1 MNRTVNGPKNIYT
14 NQKIDKGDIM
24 EYNKMEE
31 LVTSITDIG
40 HSRLLQT
47 PMPCRIY
54 DGMELYFVPMNVYN
68 YGDPL
73 FSKKYPMIGVVT
85 EITDKDDEDLK
96 KYLYKTICLEHVSD
110 LRTDGHHLYTKH
122 WFMIIQIHSALIT
135 NPYIRKGAY
144 NRLIKLP
151 TEEFDRQYHLAIE
164 PYLESNKKSLCKM
177 VTSWSQM
184 ELIEAKQK
192 YCSAFYE
199 ATKLETRLLQ
209 LAQLQEED
217 KQ

>member
-1 MNRTVNGPKNIYT
+1 MNWTVNGPKNIYT

-24 EYNKMEE
+24 EYNEMQQ

-54 DGMELYFVPMNVYN
+54 DGMELYFVPINVYN

-96 KYLYKTICLEHVSD
+96 EYLYKTVCLEHVSD
-110 LRTDGHHLYTKH
+110 LRTDGTHLYTKQWH
-122 WFMIIQIHSALIT
+122 MIIQIHSALIT
-135 NPYIRKGAY
+135 NPYMRKGTY
-144 NRLIKLP
+144 DMLIKLP
-151 TEEFDRQYHLAIE
+151 TEEFDKQYHVAIE
-164 PYLESNKKSLCKM
+164 PYLELKQKSLYKM

-184 ELIEAKQK
+184 ELIEAKQE
-192 YCSAFYE
+192 CCGAFYK
-199 ATKLETRLLQ
+199 ATKLETRLLR

-217 KQ
+217 E

>member
-1 MNRTVNGPKNIYT
+1 MNWTVNGPKNIYT

-24 EYNKMEE
+24 EYNEMQQ

-54 DGMELYFVPMNVYN
+54 DGMELYFVPINVYN

-96 KYLYKTICLEHVSD
+96 KDLYKTVCLEHVSD
-110 LRTDGHHLYTKH
+110 LRTDGIHLYTKQWH
-122 WFMIIQIHSALIT
+122 MIIQIHSALIT
-135 NPYIRKGAY
+135 NPYMRKGTY
-144 NRLIKLP
+144 DMLIKLP
-151 TEEFDRQYHLAIE
+151 TEEFDKQYHVAIE
-164 PYLESNKKSLCKM
+164 PYLELKQKSLYKM

-184 ELIEAKQK
+184 ELIEAKQE
-192 YCSAFYE
+192 CCGAFYK

-217 KQ
+217 E

>member
-1 MNRTVNGPKNIYT
+1 MNWTVNGPKNIYT

-24 EYNKMEE
+24 EYNEMQQ

-54 DGMELYFVPMNVYN
+54 DGMELYFVPINVYN

-96 KYLYKTICLEHVSD
+96 EYLYKTVCLEHVSD
-110 LRTDGHHLYTKH
+110 LRTDGTHLYTKQWH
-122 WFMIIQIHSALIT
+122 MIIQIHSALIT
-135 NPYIRKGAY
+135 NPYTRKGTY
-144 NRLIKLP
+144 DMLIKLP
-151 TEEFDRQYHLAIE
+151 TEEFDKQYHVAIE
-164 PYLESNKKSLCKM
+164 PYLELKQKSLYKM

-184 ELIEAKQK
+184 ELIEAKQE
-192 YCSAFYE
+192 CCGAFYK

-217 KQ
+217 E

>member
-1 MNRTVNGPKNIYT
+1 
-14 NQKIDKGDIM
+14 M
-24 EYNKMEE
+24 EYNEMQQ

-54 DGMELYFVPMNVYN
+54 DGMELYFVPINVYN

-96 KYLYKTICLEHVSD
+96 KDLYKTVCLEHVSD
-110 LRTDGHHLYTKH
+110 LRTDGSHLYTKQWH
-122 WFMIIQIHSALIT
+122 MIIQIHSALIT
-135 NPYIRKGAY
+135 NPYMRKGTY
-144 NRLIKLP
+144 DMLIKLP
-151 TEEFDRQYHLAIE
+151 TEEFDKQYHVAIE
-164 PYLESNKKSLCKM
+164 PYLELKQKSLYKM

-184 ELIEAKQK
+184 ELIEAKQE
-192 YCSAFYE
+192 CCGAFYK

-217 KQ
+217 E

>member
-1 MNRTVNGPKNIYT
+1 
-14 NQKIDKGDIM
+14 M
-24 EYNKMEE
+24 EYNEMQQ

-54 DGMELYFVPMNVYN
+54 DGVEFYFVPINVYN
-68 YGDPL
+68 YDDPL

-96 KYLYKTICLEHVSD
+96 KYLYKTVCLEHVSD
-110 LRTDGHHLYTKH
+110 LRTDGSHLYTKH

-135 NPYIRKGAY
+135 NPYMRKGTY
-144 NRLIKLP
+144 DMFITLP
-151 TEEFDRQYHLAIE
+151 TEEFDKHYHLAIE
-164 PYLESNKKSLCKM
+164 PYLELNQKSLCKM

-184 ELIEAKQK
+184 ELVEAKEK
-192 YCSAFYE
+192 WCSAVYE
-199 ATKLETRLLQ
+199 TTKLETRLLR

-217 KQ
+217 E

>member
-1 MNRTVNGPKNIYT
+1 
-14 NQKIDKGDIM
+14 M
-24 EYNKMEE
+24 EYNEMQQ

-54 DGMELYFVPMNVYN
+54 DGMELYFVPINVYN

-85 EITDKDDEDLK
+85 EITDNDDEDLK
-96 KYLYKTICLEHVSD
+96 KDLYKTVCLEHVSD
-110 LRTDGHHLYTKH
+110 LRTDGTHLYTKQWH
-122 WFMIIQIHSALIT
+122 MIIQIHSALIT
-135 NPYIRKGAY
+135 NPYMRKGTY
-144 NRLIKLP
+144 DMLIKLP
-151 TEEFDRQYHLAIE
+151 TEEFDKQYHAAIE
-164 PYLESNKKSLCKM
+164 PYLELKQKSLYKM

-184 ELIEAKQK
+184 ELIEAKQE
-192 YCSAFYE
+192 CCGAFYK

-217 KQ
+217 E

>member
-24 EYNKMEE
+24 EYNEMQQ

-54 DGMELYFVPMNVYN
+54 DGMELYFVPINVYN
-68 YGDPL
+68 YDDPL

-96 KYLYKTICLEHVSD
+96 KDLYKTVCLEHVSD
-110 LRTDGHHLYTKH
+110 LRTDGTHLYTKQWH
-122 WFMIIQIHSALIT
+122 MIIQIHSALIT
-135 NPYIRKGAY
+135 NPYMRKGTY
-144 NRLIKLP
+144 DMLIKLP
-151 TEEFDRQYHLAIE
+151 TEEFDKQYHVAIE
-164 PYLESNKKSLCKM
+164 PYIELKQKSLYKM

-184 ELIEAKQK
+184 ELIEAKQE
-192 YCSAFYE
+192 CCGAFYE

-209 LAQLQEED
+209 LAQLQDED
-217 KQ
+217 E

>member
-1 MNRTVNGPKNIYT
+1 MNWTVNGPKNIYT

-24 EYNKMEE
+24 EYNEMQQ

-54 DGMELYFVPMNVYN
+54 DGMELYFVPINVYN

-96 KYLYKTICLEHVSD
+96 KDLYKTVCLEHVSD
-110 LRTDGHHLYTKH
+110 LRTDGTHLYTKQWH
-122 WFMIIQIHSALIT
+122 MIIQIHSALIT
-135 NPYIRKGAY
+135 NPYMRKGTY
-144 NRLIKLP
+144 DMLIKLP
-151 TEEFDRQYHLAIE
+151 TEEFDKQYHVAIE
-164 PYLESNKKSLCKM
+164 PYLELKQKSLYKM

-184 ELIEAKQK
+184 ELIEAKQE
-192 YCSAFYE
+192 CCGAFYK

-217 KQ
+217 E

>member
-1 MNRTVNGPKNIYT
+1 MNWTVNGPKNIYT

-24 EYNKMEE
+24 EYNEMQQ

-54 DGMELYFVPMNVYN
+54 DGMELYFVPINVYN

-96 KYLYKTICLEHVSD
+96 KDLYKTVCLEHVSD
-110 LRTDGHHLYTKH
+110 LRTDGTHLYTKQWH
-122 WFMIIQIHSALIT
+122 MIIQIHSALIT
-135 NPYIRKGAY
+135 NPYMRKGTY
-144 NRLIKLP
+144 DMLIKLP
-151 TEEFDRQYHLAIE
+151 TEEFDKQYHVAIE
-164 PYLESNKKSLCKM
+164 PYLELKQKSLYKM

-184 ELIEAKQK
+184 ELIEAKQE
-192 YCSAFYE
+192 CCGAFYK